1 LKLLISGGCGF
12 IGSAL
17 IRYLLSH
24 TAYQVVNLDKLT
36 YAANPA
42 ALLDFN
48 SHPNYC
54 FIRQDIC
61 NSLNT
66 IFTQHQP
73 DAIIHLAAET
83 HVDNSLRQPDV
94 FLQTNIMGTANL
106 LQAARNYWQSLNSE
120 RKGRFRLLQI
130 STDEAFGDL
139 ATSDTKADETHRYA
153 PSSPYA
159 ASKAAAD
166 HLARAWQRSFDL
178 PVIISHCTNNYGP
191 WQHEE
196 KLIPRCIN
204 NALQGK
210 PLPIYGDGSAIRD
223 WLYVEDHVRALVQII
238 EQGHLGET
246 YNIGANCEKTT
257 LEVVNAICRTLERL
271 SPEHPNA
278 RSPNNPQGFA
288 GLIEFIQDRPGHD
301 LRYAL
306 NCEKIQRELHW
317 QAQYRFDEGI
327 DKTVRWYLEQL
338 NGL

>member
-1 LKLLISGGCGF
+1 VKFLITGGCGF

-42 ALLDFN
+42 ALKAFAQ
-48 SHPNYC
+48 HPNYC
-54 FIRQDIC
+54 FIQQDIIQP
-61 NSLNT
+61 LGD
-66 IFTQHQP
+66 IFLQQQP
-73 DAIIHLAAET
+73 DAVIHLAAET

-94 FLQTNIMGTANL
+94 FIQTNINGTANL
-106 LQAARNYWQSLNSE
+106 LEAARHYWQSLNHE
-120 RKGRFRLLQI
+120 HRARFRFLQV
-130 STDEAFGDL
+130 STDEVFGDL
-139 ATSDTKADETHRYA
+139 AGRFDKAGETHRYA

-166 HLARAWQRSFDL
+166 HLARAWQRSFGL

-191 WQHEE
+191 WQHRE

-204 NALQGK
+204 HALQGK

-223 WLYVEDHVRALVQII
+223 WLYVEDHARALVAII
-238 EQGHLGET
+238 EKGRAGET
-246 YNIGANCEKTT
+246 YNISANCEKTT
-257 LEVVNAICRTLERL
+257 LEVANAICSALERL
-271 SPEHPNA
+271 IPEHPNA
-278 RSPNNPQGFA
+278 RSANNPQGFA
-288 GLIEFIQDRPGHD
+288 GLIEFVQDRPGHD

-306 NCEKIQRELHW
+306 NCEKIQRELNW
-317 QAQYRFDEGI
+317 QAQYRFKEGI
-327 DKTVRWYLEQL
+327 DKTVRWYLEQS